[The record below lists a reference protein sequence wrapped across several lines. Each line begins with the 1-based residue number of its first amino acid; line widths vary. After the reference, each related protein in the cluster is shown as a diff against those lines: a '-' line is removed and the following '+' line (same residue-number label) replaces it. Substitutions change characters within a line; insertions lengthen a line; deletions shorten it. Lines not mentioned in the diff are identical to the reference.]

1 MTLHLVIVGHAN
13 VAMTTIT
20 ILIQRLENTT
30 VVYSLTTVIVK
41 NFKRKCYGHVVHPLG
56 AKLILAVNPIK

>member
-41 NFKRKCYGHVVHPLG
+41 NFKRKCYGHAASLPAVAHM
-56 AKLILAVNPIK
+56 LAVNPIK